1 MLMKILLANPPWR
14 KGDFYG
20 IRAGSRWPFM
30 VKIKEGE
37 KIPGYLPMPF
47 FLAYATAVL
56 EKNNIDVLLID
67 SIALGQTD
75 EEFLKQVKKYNPDIF
90 LIETST
96 PSINTDINW
105 INKVKDMLPRV
116 KTILTGPHATVFAEN
131 LLKEN
136 KSVDFVLS
144 GEYEYILLNLIKN
157 LESGGCGDNIKGVTF
172 RKDGEI
178 IKNPPAELIKNLD
191 EIPWPA
197 RHFLPIYAYND
208 AFAGLPSPNVQIWAS
223 RGCPYRCVF
232 CNWPQ
237 TMYGG
242 SSYRVRNIKDV
253 VREIKW
259 LIEKYQFKA
268 FYFDDDTFNIGKER
282 IISLCKELKNQNINI
297 PWAIMARADTS
308 DEETFK
314 IMKQSGLYAVKFGV
328 ESGVQQIV
336 DNCRKA
342 LDLQKVKKSVLFL
355 KKLGVKVHLTFT
367 FGLPGETKQT
377 IDETI
382 KFLKELNPDSTQFSI
397 VTPFPG
403 TVYYDILNNKGYILS
418 KNWDDYDGN
427 NLSVIRTDSL
437 SAEEL
442 IYCYKKA
449 IKEWNKHIF
458 ITRYLMHPIKSLC
471 KIIEKPERIKKIFNF
486 F

>member
-30 VKIKEGE
+30 VKIKDGE

-75 EEFLKQVKKYNPDIF
+75 EEFFKQVKKYNPDIF

-197 RHFLPIYAYND
+197 RHFLPIYA
-208 AFAGLPSPNVQIWAS
+208 
-223 RGCPYRCVF
+223 
-232 CNWPQ
+232 
-237 TMYGG
+237 
-242 SSYRVRNIKDV
+242 
-253 VREIKW
+253 
-259 LIEKYQFKA
+259 
-268 FYFDDDTFNIGKER
+268 
-282 IISLCKELKNQNINI
+282 
-297 PWAIMARADTS
+297 
-308 DEETFK
+308 
-314 IMKQSGLYAVKFGV
+314 
-328 ESGVQQIV
+328 
-336 DNCRKA
+336 
-342 LDLQKVKKSVLFL
+342 
-355 KKLGVKVHLTFT
+355 
-367 FGLPGETKQT
+367 
-377 IDETI
+377 
-382 KFLKELNPDSTQFSI
+382 
-397 VTPFPG
+397 
-403 TVYYDILNNKGYILS
+403 
-418 KNWDDYDGN
+418 
-427 NLSVIRTDSL
+427 
-437 SAEEL
+437 
-442 IYCYKKA
+442 
-449 IKEWNKHIF
+449 
-458 ITRYLMHPIKSLC
+458 
-471 KIIEKPERIKKIFNF
+471 
-486 F
+486 